1 MIRRPPRST
10 LFPYTTLFR
19 SGENGTTNIKMMHNE
34 GIAGVFI
41 DPETLMSMG
50 VELKCKGGQFALDY
64 LLPKKGQSLDEF
76 LTAENIQNAFNWLG
90 IIGWSGV
97 EDD

>member
-1 MIRRPPRST
+1 
-10 LFPYTTLFR
+10 
-19 SGENGTTNIKMMHNE
+19 MHNE

-76 LTAENIQNAFNWLG
+76 LTAENIQNAL
-90 IIGWSGV
+90 IGWAAIMSAMPYLN
-97 EDD
+97 ETYARDD